1 MVAQETDALLT
12 CMGPKRGL
20 AVGRPQADRRTWE
33 MSYGVQDGKSVW
45 RESPVMCVQLE
56 LCRRRLRSE
65 SMKVAALRLLLG
77 FALGTVSAQ
86 GQELLTTSDGV
97 TLNGTVRLLRS
108 DAATCNVVAENAGN
122 RYDELKVNQGQPLHL
137 WELEFSVFNGSGRP
151 LDHLAAYYS
160 IESPWPPCTN
170 WTNHYELQG
179 NIATVPVQWSS
190 PSGRIQQTG
199 RATPTRAGETHS
211 ETILLL
217 ALHGVRPQ
225 FSDWSVNY
233 TFVDS
238 GAPPVPPPHVTA
250 TGTELAPRAEPAT
263 PAVAAHANQTPEL
276 IAFWDGSDETNKA
289 TVDHSAWQA
298 LLDAY
303 LAPHPSGVNRF
314 NYAGLTAA
322 PDDLA
327 KLNGY
332 LAQLE
337 AMDPPHLCA
346 GGAEVLLDQL
356 LQRVDRQ
363 GRRRRLPGGLDQ
375 GSPRG
380 LDPTHRAL
388 GRRACR
394 DRRSGVDSRRHPA
407 PHPATHLARPAHS
420 LRFEHRQHRL
430 PEPRH
435 GGIHGRQHRVALGCR
450 RTRIRQPPPRRG
462 HRGRRVHRP
471 FKHLRMVEVR
481 LRRFRRRHARA
492 SDRIRRRRTRSA
504 TARLRGR
511 NRL

>member
-1 MVAQETDALLT
+1 
-12 CMGPKRGL
+12 
-20 AVGRPQADRRTWE
+20 
-33 MSYGVQDGKSVW
+33 
-45 RESPVMCVQLE
+45 
-56 LCRRRLRSE
+56 
-65 SMKVAALRLLLG
+65 MKVAALRALLG

-86 GQELLTTSDGV
+86 GQVLLTTSDGV

-160 IESPWPPCTN
+160 IESPWPPCRN

-179 NIATVPVQWSS
+179 NIAVPVQWAS

-211 ETILLL
+211 EATLLL
-217 ALHGVRPQ
+217 ALHGVQPQ

-233 TFVDS
+233 TFADS
-238 GAPPVPPPHVTA
+238 GAPSVPPPHVTA

-337 AMDPPHLCA
+337 AMDPRTYARAEQKSYWINFYNALTVRVVADAYPVDSIKEVHEGWIPFTGPWGDVHAEPA
-346 GGAEVLLDQL
+346 GRELTLDDIQHGILRPIWQDPRIHYALNTASIGCPNLATAAYTAGNTESLLDAGA
-356 LQRVDRQ
+356 REYVNH
-363 GRRRRLPGGLDQ
+363 
-375 GSPRG
+375 PRG
-380 LDPTHRAL
+380 VDIVDEEFIVLSSIYEWWMLDFGGSEDGMLAHLLEYADDEL
-388 GRRACR
+388 AAQLQ
-394 DRRSGVDSRRHPA
+394 DFAGVVDYEFDWD
-407 PHPATHLARPAHS
+407 LNRP
-420 LRFEHRQHRL
+420 
-430 PEPRH
+430 
-435 GGIHGRQHRVALGCR
+435 
-450 RTRIRQPPPRRG
+450 
-462 HRGRRVHRP
+462 
-471 FKHLRMVEVR
+471 
-481 LRRFRRRHARA
+481 
-492 SDRIRRRRTRSA
+492 
-504 TARLRGR
+504 
-511 NRL
+511 